1 VIVEGDT
8 NGRWG
13 TMVTIS
19 PGPRIWAQ
27 QVRWGWTWRR
37 ELSRVKQRLVPGLEK
52 PKDVRNLTKL
62 SMIGFARWSM
72 IDRIPTGV
80 EKQQATPL
88 PRPFLLFETNFNG
101 DRDAYFE
108 AFSYVVPNPMN
119 RVWDKAYKVPDVKR
133 VSEWQRVINQRRLPI
148 AYYYSAYPDASTK
161 MIRGALEL
169 ERMLAEFRPLA
180 ANLTAQRF
188 DAEFRA
194 LLGRVA
200 RIQNPDLPKR
210 KDQTGSLTTMI
221 PVDRRR
227 RKHLKKSLKSL
238 EEPPRPLPTT
248 THFAR
253 WCVVEQ
259 LEMPPRFGV
268 DPTSYL
274 LFTGWF
280 DGVPEDYAAALY
292 QQLGPDRAKSIWGN
306 CGFDGDSAEEFA
318 IHLMRYRVPSNTAFL
333 GYNGVKVDE
342 VRAAVSLC
350 DRFGRFAR
358 DTQGLRGPD
367 LQTAWVN
374 DPVLSRET

>member
-1 VIVEGDT
+1 
-8 NGRWG
+8 
-13 TMVTIS
+13 
-19 PGPRIWAQ
+19 
-27 QVRWGWTWRR
+27 
-37 ELSRVKQRLVPGLEK
+37 
-52 PKDVRNLTKL
+52 
-62 SMIGFARWSM
+62 
-72 IDRIPTGV
+72 
-80 EKQQATPL
+80 
-88 PRPFLLFETNFNG
+88 
-101 DRDAYFE
+101 
-108 AFSYVVPNPMN
+108 MN

-194 LLGRVA
+194 LLGRVT

-227 RKHLKKSLKSL
+227 RKRLEKSLKSL
-238 EEPPRPLPTT
+238 AEPPSPLPTT

-274 LFTGWF
+274 LFTAWF
-280 DGVPEDYAAALY
+280 DGYPEDYAAALY
-292 QQLGPDRAKSIWGN
+292 QQLGADRAKSIWGN

-318 IHLMRYRVPSNTAFL
+318 IHLMRYCVPSNTAFF

-342 VRAAVSLC
+342 VQAALSL
-350 DRFGRFAR
+350 DDHFGQFAR
-358 DTQGLRGPD
+358 DTQELRGPD

-374 DPVLSRET
+374 DPVLSRER